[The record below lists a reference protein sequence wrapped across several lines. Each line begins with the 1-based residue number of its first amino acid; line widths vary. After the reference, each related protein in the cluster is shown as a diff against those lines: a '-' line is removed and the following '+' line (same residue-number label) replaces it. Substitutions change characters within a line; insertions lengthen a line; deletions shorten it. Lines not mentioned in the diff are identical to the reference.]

1 MDLNGKKILLGVTGG
16 ISAYKSVTLLR
27 LLQKQGAEIRVVM
40 TDASTEF
47 VGPLTFAS
55 LTRFPVYTSKELA
68 ESSPFRHID
77 YPRWADLFLIVP
89 CSANTL
95 AKLVHGLADD
105 PVSLCFMAATCPK
118 WVAPAMNSAMY
129 ASVAVQNNLRMLK
142 NFENVQVLEA
152 SAGFLACGEEGPGR
166 LIESE
171 EILNR
176 LLVFAENVNPV
187 FKGKKVLISA
197 GRTREAIDTVRYISN
212 SSSGKTAVALASVF
226 LESGF
231 SVTVVKGQ
239 MEAEFPPGVQIVSVE
254 SALDMHSQIMA
265 LASDFDVIVHA
276 AAVADFRPKMVSD
289 KKIKGSSS
297 LLQIELEPNPNI
309 LRETV
314 KQKKNGQVIVGF
326 ALETDDFEANAIEKL
341 EKSGADLLVL
351 NTPVAKNSGFGFD
364 QVSYALLFD
373 AKRIPPLKMNSKKQ
387 LAKEVLDFIKQAW
400 TSSDDFTE
408 LHNA

>member
-1 MDLNGKKILLGVTGG
+1 
-16 ISAYKSVTLLR
+16 
-27 LLQKQGAEIRVVM
+27 
-40 TDASTEF
+40 
-47 VGPLTFAS
+47 
-55 LTRFPVYTSKELA
+55 
-68 ESSPFRHID
+68 
-77 YPRWADLFLIVP
+77 VP

-166 LIESE
+166 LIEPE

>member
-1 MDLNGKKILLGVTGG
+1 
-16 ISAYKSVTLLR
+16 
-27 LLQKQGAEIRVVM
+27 
-40 TDASTEF
+40 
-47 VGPLTFAS
+47 
-55 LTRFPVYTSKELA
+55 
-68 ESSPFRHID
+68 
-77 YPRWADLFLIVP
+77 
-89 CSANTL
+89 
-95 AKLVHGLADD
+95 
-105 PVSLCFMAATCPK
+105 
-118 WVAPAMNSAMY
+118 
-129 ASVAVQNNLRMLK
+129 
-142 NFENVQVLEA
+142 
-152 SAGFLACGEEGPGR
+152 
-166 LIESE
+166 
-171 EILNR
+171 
-176 LLVFAENVNPV
+176 
-187 FKGKKVLISA
+187 
-197 GRTREAIDTVRYISN
+197 
-212 SSSGKTAVALASVF
+212 
-226 LESGF
+226 
-231 SVTVVKGQ
+231 
-239 MEAEFPPGVQIVSVE
+239 
-254 SALDMHSQIMA
+254 
-265 LASDFDVIVHA
+265 
-276 AAVADFRPKMVSD
+276 MVSD